1 MYSVLILAIIGPS
14 VHQTY
19 FDFPLIQRKASRY
32 IFTIADYSLLVSVS
46 EDSQHNETS
55 REHSISISDLK
66 ALLH

>member
-46 EDSQHNETS
+46 GDS
-55 REHSISISDLK
+55 
-66 ALLH
+66 